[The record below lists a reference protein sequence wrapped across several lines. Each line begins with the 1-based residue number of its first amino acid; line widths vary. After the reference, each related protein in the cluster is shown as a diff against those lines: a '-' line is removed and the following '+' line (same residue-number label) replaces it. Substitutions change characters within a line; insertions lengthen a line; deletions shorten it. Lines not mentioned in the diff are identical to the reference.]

1 MFSTINRISF
11 RFKVYRVDNE
21 MLARLNCRNFTA
33 RPCHAWND
41 FSITFVFYYII
52 LRNSLIKYCFI
63 IDRVKNI
70 IAFSINVQ
78 LIIILSFIDVYFTK
92 EPLHYFIVRRL
103 LRIFLLI
110 CNDYAEWGCTY
121 SLHLHYVYSNTITSA
136 SHGVTEVDGWNPQW
150 QEFPQAR

>member
-1 MFSTINRISF
+1 MFSPINRISF

-41 FSITFVFYYII
+41 FSITFVFYYMI

-70 IAFSINVQ
+70 IAFLNKRPTDHN
-78 LIIILSFIDVYFTK
+78 IIIYWCLFYQRTPALFHS
-92 EPLHYFIVRRL
+92 
-103 LRIFLLI
+103 
-110 CNDYAEWGCTY
+110 
-121 SLHLHYVYSNTITSA
+121 
-136 SHGVTEVDGWNPQW
+136 
-150 QEFPQAR
+150 

>member
-1 MFSTINRISF
+1 MFSPINRISF

-70 IAFSINVQ
+70 IAFLNKRPTDHN
-78 LIIILSFIDVYFTK
+78 IIIYWCLFYQRTLTLFHSKKAAKNFSAYLQWLCWMMVHI
-92 EPLHYFIVRRL
+92 
-103 LRIFLLI
+103 LI
-110 CNDYAEWGCTY
+110 TFALC
-121 SLHLHYVYSNTITSA
+121 L
-136 SHGVTEVDGWNPQW
+136 
-150 QEFPQAR
+150 